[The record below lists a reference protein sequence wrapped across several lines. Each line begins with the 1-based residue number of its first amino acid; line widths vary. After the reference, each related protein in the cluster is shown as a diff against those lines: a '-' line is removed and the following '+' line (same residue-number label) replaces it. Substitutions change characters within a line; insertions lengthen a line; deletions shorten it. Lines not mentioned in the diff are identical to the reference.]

1 MLDAEALTIC
11 DTLVVGR
18 HGALSFG
25 MAGRS
30 LRLPLVIATVRSGV
44 FFEVPVVLPRG
55 RHGLAREQVLAA
67 QRERLM
73 ASMTEL
79 MAAHGYREVKVGEVA
94 ARAGVSRA
102 AFYDCYADKEACAFA
117 AYDRFIEVLLGRL
130 AATERPEYWDGYMT
144 TLLEAYLGTLQ
155 QDLVVAR
162 AFQVEMDA
170 VGREAR
176 ERRRSALVRFAE
188 FVRGEHERLAAGDPR
203 LRPLPASAYL
213 GVVYAARQIASDALD
228 AEPQPDLLSLVPEL
242 GDWMNQLLGPSERPV
257 DRGGLARRRAV
268 RS

>member
-1 MLDAEALTIC
+1 
-11 DTLVVGR
+11 
-18 HGALSFG
+18 
-25 MAGRS
+25 
-30 LRLPLVIATVRSGV
+30 
-44 FFEVPVVLPRG
+44 
-55 RHGLAREQVLAA
+55 
-67 QRERLM
+67 M

-79 MAAHGYREVKVGEVA
+79 MAARGYREVKVGEVA

-102 AFYDCYADKEACAFA
+102 AFYDCYSDKEACAFA

-130 AATERPEYWDGYMT
+130 SSTEQPELWDGYMT
-144 TLLEAYLGTLQ
+144 KLLDAYLGTLQ

-176 ERRRSALVRFAE
+176 ERRRVALVRFAE
-188 FVRGEHERLAAGDPR
+188 FLRGERERLAISDPR
-203 LRPLPASAYL
+203 LAPLPRSAYL

-228 AEPQPDLLSLVPEL
+228 AEPHPDLLSLVPEL
-242 GDWMNQLLGPSERPV
+242 ADWMSQLLGPSERAI
-257 DRGGLARRRAV
+257 DQRALAHRRAA